1 MKISKTRTL
10 VECAIMI
17 ALATVLSLIKIID
30 LPYGGS
36 VTAASMLPII
46 LVAYRHGTGAGLA
59 SGLVYGIIQQL
70 LGLNTLS
77 YVTTWQSVIAVVML
91 DYILAFLVIGLGGI
105 FRKAISDQAASLVT
119 GSIFVCLLRYICHVI
134 SGATV
139 WAGLSIPTTGAVV
152 YSLAYNATYM
162 IPETLVL
169 VVVGYYFS
177 SLIDFRGEQPKRLV
191 KTGKPAASLPAIAGG
206 LILAAAAVFDIVK
219 IFSKVQN
226 AETGDWDA
234 AGLTAVDWK
243 LVAIVTC
250 AATVVSVILF
260 AVGKKM
266 SAKSE
271 KA

>member
-1 MKISKTRTL
+1 MKNSKTRTL

-17 ALATVLSLIKIID
+17 ALASVLSLIKVLE

-46 LVAYRHGTGAGLA
+46 IVAYRRGAGAGLA
-59 SGLVYGIIQQL
+59 SGLIYGVIQQL

-77 YVTTWQSVIAVVML
+77 YVTTWQSIIAVVML
-91 DYILAFLVIGLGGI
+91 DYIIAYFVIGLGGV
-105 FRKAISDQAASLVT
+105 FRKTINDQAASIVT
-119 GSIFVCLLRYICHVI
+119 GSVFVCLLRYICHVV

-139 WAGLSIPTTGAVV
+139 WAGLSIPTTGAVI

-191 KTGKPAASLPAIAGG
+191 KSGKPAASVPAITGG

-219 IFSKVQN
+219 IFSKVQS

-234 AGLTAVDWK
+234 SGLVAVNWK

-266 SAKSE
+266 SS
-271 KA
+271 KATKA